1 VKRSVEDLQGTKNQD
16 AQKVSAPDQVDVERS
31 VAEWSS
37 DCLLTLH
44 SPIRFTRADW
54 P

>member
-1 VKRSVEDLQGTKNQD
+1 MKSSVEDLQGTTNQD
-16 AQKVSAPDQVDVERS
+16 AQQVSAPAELDVEGT

-37 DCLLTLH
+37 DCLLTLQ

>member
-1 VKRSVEDLQGTKNQD
+1 MKSSVEDLQGTTTQD
-16 AQKVSAPDQVDVERS
+16 APRVSTPEVNAEGTVP
-31 VAEWSS
+31 EWSS

-44 SPIRFTRADW
+44 SQVRFTRADW